1 MGYAL
6 FAQRKLVLDAQ
17 LNSAQLQQTQ
27 RSNEQF
33 KLATDTLSLEQQLSS
48 LTASQAFELSALYEQ
63 LAEVQGTNI
72 SDARARIQAD
82 IEALKQ
88 IHTAEQDL
96 INRQVYLVGV
106 KEAAIEMEV
115 KHLDTQ
121 VTKLQ
126 KELEAVEEA
135 EGKAI
140 DRATPKFNG
149 IG

>member
-33 KLATDTLSLEQQLSS
+33 KLATDTLSLEQELSS

-63 LAEVQGTNI
+63 LATVQGTDI